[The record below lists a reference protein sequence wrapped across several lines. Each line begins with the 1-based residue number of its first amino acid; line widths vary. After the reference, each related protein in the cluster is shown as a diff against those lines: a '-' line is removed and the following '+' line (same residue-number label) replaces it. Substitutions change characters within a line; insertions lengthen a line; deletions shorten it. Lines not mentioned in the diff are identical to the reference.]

1 MRAFFQQRLQ
11 VNFRSEENDIPDSEP
26 FTLDGLERYQLNLQL
41 LNALVEQEDAHKL
54 FRRYRAAGQLP
65 YGAFGEIAWDA
76 QCQEMQAL
84 AERVIECRQPGK
96 SIEID
101 LNCNGVQLT
110 GWLPQVQQDGLLRW
124 RPSMLSV
131 SQGLQLWLE
140 HLVYS
145 AGGNE
150 GESRLFVRKEG
161 NGASRQWLPGRPG
174 VSLDIHRRVSTGDDQ
189 TSAAAARKWWCVDK
203 SLL

>member
-1 MRAFFQQRLQ
+1 VRAFFQQRLQ

-41 LNALVEQEDAHKL
+41 LNALVSRKMRTNFSAAIVRRGSCLMVRLAKCLGCAVSGDA
-54 FRRYRAAGQLP
+54 GP
-65 YGAFGEIAWDA
+65 
-76 QCQEMQAL
+76 

-161 NGASRQWLPGRPG
+161 NGASRQWLRAGNG
-174 VSLDIHRRVSTGDDQ
+174 ISLDIHRRYRQG
-189 TSAAAARKWWCVDK
+189 
-203 SLL
+203 